1 MTPAAIL
8 AALNGA
14 LALSQALLP
23 LVDQYRQTG
32 EITEAEQA
40 ELLAKYNSLK
50 AQADG
55 QFTGP
60 AWAKSTS

>member
-1 MTPAAIL
+1 MNAAAIL

-14 LALSQALLP
+14 LQLSTVLLP
-23 LVDQYRQTG
+23 LVDQLKQTG
-32 EITEAEQA
+32 EVTEAQQA
-40 ELLAKYNSLK
+40 EILAKYNSLK

-60 AWAKSTS
+60 QWKLSTE